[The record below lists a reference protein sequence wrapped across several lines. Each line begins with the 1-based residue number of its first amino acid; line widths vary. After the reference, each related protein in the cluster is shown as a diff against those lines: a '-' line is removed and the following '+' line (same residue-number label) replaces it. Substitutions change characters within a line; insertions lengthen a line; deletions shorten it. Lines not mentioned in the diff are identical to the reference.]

1 MQTLSNEIVISDR
14 HGQEIWEVPH
24 RMNSRYLSHDY
35 FRYIGKFPP
44 QLPREFISRYAKKGG
59 LIVDPMCGGGTVLIE
74 AKIAGYDAVG
84 FDINPVSVLVSKTVV
99 TVIEP
104 ALLEHHVKQFISN
117 AGSGML
123 GTVFMNTSNGKRKS
137 PIPDLFGNEKFYD
150 PQNLEE
156 LSILKNQ
163 IDVIEESD
171 VRNFLTVAFL
181 SIMRQVSQ
189 ANVKKMNTEIDENK
203 PRRDVW
209 TTFYKKLKQM
219 IEINTSLWELPK
231 TNIRVELCN
240 ALSTPLEAE
249 AASLVIIH
257 PPYLTNT
264 AFSEAVQLQLAWLGI
279 KHTDIWKKELRCRG
293 SYFREPDG
301 LQKYL
306 IDWNSALKET
316 YRVLEKGGKCVVV
329 VGDGQ
334 IDYVRIPIGT
344 ITEEFAADI
353 GYNVV
358 NSIRHH
364 INNQTGMTQ
373 NRKMRDQHIIV
384 LEKK

>member
-1 MQTLSNEIVISDR
+1 MQTLSDEIIMND
-14 HGQEIWEVPH
+14 HAGQEIWEVPH

-44 QLPREFISRYAKKGG
+44 QLPREFIRRYAKKGG

-84 FDINPVSVLVSKTVV
+84 FDINPVSVLVSQTVV
-99 TVIEP
+99 AAIEP
-104 ALLEHHVKQFISN
+104 SVLDRRVRQFIAN
-117 AGSGML
+117 AGNGML
-123 GTVFMNTSNGKRKS
+123 GTAFMNASNGKERS
-137 PIPDLFGNEKFYD
+137 RVPDLFGNEIYYH

-163 IDVIEESD
+163 IDVVD
-171 VRNFLTVAFL
+171 DPTVKNFLTVAFL

-219 IEINTSLWELPK
+219 VEVNASLWELPK
-231 TNIRVELCN
+231 PDIRVELNN
-240 ALSTPLEAE
+240 ALSIPLEDG

-279 KHTDIWKKELRCRG
+279 KHTDVWKKELRYRG
-293 SYFREPDG
+293 SYLREPDG

-306 IDWNSALKET
+306 IGWNEVLKET
-316 YRVLEKGGKCVVV
+316 FRILEKGGKCVVV

-334 IDYVRIPIGT
+334 INYVRIPIGA
-344 ITEEFAADI
+344 ITEEFARDI
-353 GYNVV
+353 GYDVV
-358 NSIRHH
+358 DSIRHH
-364 INNQTGMTQ
+364 INNNTGMTQ

-384 LEKK
+384 LGRN

>member
-1 MQTLSNEIVISDR
+1 
-14 HGQEIWEVPH
+14 
-24 RMNSRYLSHDY
+24 
-35 FRYIGKFPP
+35 
-44 QLPREFISRYAKKGG
+44 
-59 LIVDPMCGGGTVLIE
+59 MCGGGTVLIE
-74 AKIAGYDAVG
+74 AKIAGYDAIG
-84 FDINPVSVLVSKTVV
+84 FDVNPVSVLVSRTVV
-99 TVIEP
+99 TAIEP
-104 ALLEHHVKQFISN
+104 SVLDQHVKQFISDTGN
-117 AGSGML
+117 GML
-123 GTVFMNTSNGKRKS
+123 GTVFMNASNGKTNNR
-137 PIPDLFGNEKFYD
+137 IPDLFGNEKYYD

-163 IDVIEESD
+163 IDVVSEPD
-171 VRNFLTVAFL
+171 VKNFLTVAFL

-209 TTFYKKLKQM
+209 TTLYKKLMQM
-219 IEINTSLWELPK
+219 VEINTSLWELPK
-231 TNIRVELCN
+231 PNIHVELSN
-240 ALSTPLEAE
+240 ALSTPLEDE
-249 AASLVIIH
+249 AASLVIVH

-264 AFSEAVQLQLAWLGI
+264 AFSEAVQLQLAWLGF

-293 SYFREPDG
+293 SYLREPDG

-306 IDWNSALKET
+306 IDWNEALKET
-316 YRVLEKGGKCVVV
+316 FRVLEKGGKCVVV

-334 IDYVRIPIGT
+334 IDYVRIPIGA
-344 ITEEFAADI
+344 ITEEFSRDI
-353 GYNVV
+353 GYEVV